1 MNKFY
6 IAALLLSFPMMV
18 FAQFPKSD
26 AVRSSHFPKMKQ
38 IVNTNIPGAPILS
51 QPQRVDGLLQEI
63 RTEEHGLAYPTLYD
77 WNHDG
82 RRDLLVGDF
91 VTGKTGSFIKVYLN
105 SGTDKLPKFTGK
117 YFWATDVKGD
127 TITNYQWC
135 CIGIHPRMLDLDGD
149 GYLDILSGQYNPG
162 QISWWRGSKNGFQPR
177 QFIPQA
183 GDPNGKYDSSDWNSP
198 HCMQYWVYS
207 SAGFADYNGDGLLD
221 LFVGGV
227 SGLRVALNVGTK

>member
-91 VTGKTGSFIKVYLN
+91 VTGKNRIFHQS
-105 SGTDKLPKFTGK
+105 
-117 YFWATDVKGD
+117 
-127 TITNYQWC
+127 
-135 CIGIHPRMLDLDGD
+135 
-149 GYLDILSGQYNPG
+149 
-162 QISWWRGSKNGFQPR
+162 
-177 QFIPQA
+177 
-183 GDPNGKYDSSDWNSP
+183 
-198 HCMQYWVYS
+198 
-207 SAGFADYNGDGLLD
+207 
-221 LFVGGV
+221 LFE
-227 SGLRVALNVGTK
+227 